1 MADGYI
7 YCFSNISMV
16 GIVKVGMTERTPD
29 IRLSEANN
37 SDTWR
42 PPTPYKMEFAKKVSN
57 HKQKELA
64 LHNILTQYTE
74 RINPKREFFRASPE
88 EVRQFIDLMDGEVWV
103 EKQDLITDEAEAE
116 NVDTVIAL
124 NSNKGCRNMV
134 ECFRNNQRIRHV
146 IGVDNIWIGIY
157 NSSKN
162 EIMYNDTFY
171 KSLSGFAEA
180 HYVIETDKAKSTNGW
195 KECECEVDN
204 LWISTFNL

>member
-103 EKQDLITDEAEAE
+103 EKQDLITEEAEAE

-162 EIMYNDTFY
+162 
-171 KSLSGFAEA
+171 
-180 HYVIETDKAKSTNGW
+180 V
-195 KECECEVDN
+195 VN
-204 LWISTFNL
+204 LLFTLGEKP